1 MSKRSCCSFL
11 VPHLPLPISI
21 PLVTTMGSQIPVQDV
36 VSPPEM
42 FLAADQWSPRFQNT
56 FYTVKMDTFEL
67 REVSPESSAETAGM
81 PPGKGSFP
89 AYYYKID
96 VLSGHARHSVL
107 RRYSQFDWLISTAP
121 MRANGPEK
129 PPKSW
134 VCQPQSA
141 AFAKNRME
149 QLREFLE
156 AYLSQPG
163 IAKEPSVVAFLELH
177 RFAK

>member
-1 MSKRSCCSFL
+1 
-11 VPHLPLPISI
+11 
-21 PLVTTMGSQIPVQDV
+21 MGSQMLAQDV
-36 VSPPEM
+36 LGPPEM
-42 FLAADQWSPRFQNT
+42 FLAADQWSPRFQGT
-56 FYTVKMDTFEL
+56 FFTVKLDTFEL
-67 REVSPESSAETAGM
+67 LSDVSHESSAETSGI
-81 PPGKGSFP
+81 PRGRGSFP

-96 VLSGHARHSVL
+96 VFSGHARHSVL
-107 RRYSQFDWLISTAP
+107 RRYSQFDWLVSTAP
-121 MRANGPEK
+121 ARANCPEL
-129 PPKSW
+129 PPRTW

-177 RFAK
+177 RFAN